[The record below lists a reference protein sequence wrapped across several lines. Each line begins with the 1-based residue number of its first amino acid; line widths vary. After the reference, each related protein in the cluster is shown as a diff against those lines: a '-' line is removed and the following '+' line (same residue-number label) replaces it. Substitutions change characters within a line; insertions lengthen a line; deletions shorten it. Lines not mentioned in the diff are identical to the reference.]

1 MKKAYKLLIFTIFS
15 LIILVI
21 SITANLNNFKR
32 DNSKIIINYPQQSYF
47 DKQLYVEKL
56 IQDEYYAGLIKEGF
70 YNKIEKSI
78 SDIPGIQKAETY
90 KLYNGKIIIDLY
102 DRKPLAFMS
111 LDSKFFID
119 EESNIIKDDKLEMQL
134 PLVSPYTS
142 EEDVNEIVK
151 IILGLNKDKYLV
163 NQVER
168 FWVEDGQI
176 FTNLKSFDFN
186 IKIGN
191 SNKLKE
197 KIKKLKA
204 YCVYYNQE
212 TPNLNYNQIDLTYN
226 NQLVA
231 IKN

>member
-1 MKKAYKLLIFTIFS
+1 
-15 LIILVI
+15 
-21 SITANLNNFKR
+21 
-32 DNSKIIINYPQQSYF
+32 
-47 DKQLYVEKL
+47 
-56 IQDEYYAGLIKEGF
+56 
-70 YNKIEKSI
+70 
-78 SDIPGIQKAETY
+78 
-90 KLYNGKIIIDLY
+90 
-102 DRKPLAFMS
+102 MS

-119 EESNIIKDDKLEMQL
+119 KESNIIKDDKLEMQL

-151 IILGLNKDKYLV
+151 IILGLNEDKYLV
-163 NQVER
+163 DQVER

-191 SNKLKE
+191 SNNLKE

>member
-32 DNSKIIINYPQQSYF
+32 DNSEIIINYPQQTYF
-47 DKQLYVEKL
+47 DKQLYIKKL
-56 IQDEYYAGLIKEGF
+56 IQQEYYEGLIKEGF
-70 YNKIEKSI
+70 YNKIEKYI

-119 EESNIIKDDKLEMQL
+119 EESNIIKDDKLEMEL
-134 PLVSPYTS
+134 PLVSPDTS
-142 EEDVNEIVK
+142 KEDVNEIVK

-186 IKIGN
+186 IKICN
-191 SNKLKE
+191 SNNLKE

-204 YCVYYNQE
+204 YCVYYNKE
-212 TPNLNYNQIDLTYN
+212 TSHLNYNQIDLTYN

>member
-1 MKKAYKLLIFTIFS
+1 
-15 LIILVI
+15 
-21 SITANLNNFKR
+21 
-32 DNSKIIINYPQQSYF
+32 
-47 DKQLYVEKL
+47 
-56 IQDEYYAGLIKEGF
+56 
-70 YNKIEKSI
+70 
-78 SDIPGIQKAETY
+78 
-90 KLYNGKIIIDLY
+90 
-102 DRKPLAFMS
+102 MS

-119 EESNIIKDDKLEMQL
+119 EESNIIKDDKLEMEL
-134 PLVSPYTS
+134 PLVSPDTRK
-142 EEDVNEIVK
+142 EDINEIVK

-191 SNKLKE
+191 SNNLKE

-204 YCVYYNQE
+204 YCVYYNKE
-212 TPNLNYNQIDLTYN
+212 TSHLNYNQIDLTYN